1 MAEQHRQRAVVL
13 GTAPFRTFPSGPVNR
28 SASSLPRL
36 VTASL
41 AACASLTTRPGVC
54 SFFSL
59 LATEQQRQCCL
70 HAVSTGSV
78 PAERDAYL
86 DKYCTVPMSDGIICC
101 ASRHHKCWQFAQAM
115 FKEVPCC
122 RFAVRLNKSGLPM
135 REGLDI
141 CSHYART
148 GTCKFG
154 ASCKFHHP
162 NPAASNEE
170 MALWPGT
177 TAPPRAPQT
186 DFPRPILS

>member
-1 MAEQHRQRAVVL
+1 MDSRGRAVRDSALL
-13 GTAPFRTFPSGPVNR
+13 GHSSSTRSSPGAGIRQPGASADAPGGQEPGRAGR
-28 SASSLPRL
+28 DMSAALNGRA
-36 VTASL
+36 AS
-41 AACASLTTRPGVC
+41 AEGGRPGDGTVQDFPKRPGQPVC
-54 SFFSL
+54 EFF
-59 LATEQQRQCCL
+59 AKTGHCKF
-70 HAVSTGSV
+70 GSV
-78 PAERDAYL
+78 CKFDHP
-86 DKYCTVPMSDGIICC
+86 P
-101 ASRHHKCWQFAQAM
+101 
-115 FKEVPCC
+115 